1 MNDEPK
7 ISCCNHW
14 NYYGKQREWQEK
26 NHIPWVPVDQLVVR
40 LQPDFM
46 ECLRQKDIAKL
57 RFMLDFLSN
66 PGEKPKNISF
76 YLLNQE
82 EYALLPLFG
91 DPSKHFAKVKPTH
104 LKCLWFNCLDRTEE
118 EKAFSRAVFP
128 LLKFHRPWQ
137 ELHEAKRLSHKLD
150 IMLDNGI
157 SPDCKVYSG
166 NRINIS
172 LDKYLL
178 FLDEIREELTPV
190 VRKTFTLR
198 DDLAA
203 SEKYVLRI
211 SNQA

>member
-1 MNDEPK
+1 
-7 ISCCNHW
+7 
-14 NYYGKQREWQEK
+14 
-26 NHIPWVPVDQLVVR
+26 
-40 LQPDFM
+40 
-46 ECLRQKDIAKL
+46 
-57 RFMLDFLSN
+57 
-66 PGEKPKNISF
+66 
-76 YLLNQE
+76 
-82 EYALLPLFG
+82 
-91 DPSKHFAKVKPTH
+91 
-104 LKCLWFNCLDRTEE
+104 
-118 EKAFSRAVFP
+118 
-128 LLKFHRPWQ
+128 
-137 ELHEAKRLSHKLD
+137 
-150 IMLDNGI
+150 MLDNGI